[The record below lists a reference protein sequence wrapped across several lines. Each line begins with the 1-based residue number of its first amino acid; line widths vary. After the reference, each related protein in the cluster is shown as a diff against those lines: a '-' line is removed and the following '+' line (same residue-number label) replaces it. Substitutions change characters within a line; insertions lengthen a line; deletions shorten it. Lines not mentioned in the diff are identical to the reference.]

1 MKKKIVFAL
10 CVVFLA
16 LLAVILGVS
25 IKSSNST
32 GEELSGSLN
41 QSDESSGDVSILT
54 GEKLVSLV
62 PLQNGE
68 NLIRILTMDFDG
80 DGYDDQVNAIKKA
93 ASETISLL
101 VGLYNPS
108 KSMYERK
115 TIIDTDIT
123 NARTF
128 SYSGMDLTGEHRTV
142 LVYQGFAK
150 SGESE
155 LLAYMIS
162 NENNQFALK
171 KIADFKS
178 DGTIFINQGDDFG
191 STAARSNAFPI
202 WVHCSD
208 KDRGNSQDQIQIC
221 YEWNKNLQEYVETK
235 RNRLKGS
242 LIQAKELSR
251 IQDGTVETF
260 ASFLD
265 GLWYKNEH
273 KKGIRYVF
281 FDYGSKEIIFYKD
294 DTEEVYQWAHSTLR
308 SNGIYLSAVNQ
319 EIESLYRRIDVG
331 LRNVDEVRIRIRDD
345 VKMLI
350 TESTDWDGDYKK
362 VSKSSLSVIQKKKTV
377 SKGIDNPSETLEKQ
391 KIWATS
397 DGTKIVF
404 ASNSFRVNSPAAYDS
419 GVYTNVK
426 IMNETFIQF
435 KSNVLQEKSMF
446 KGLFKPSIEEKKIT
460 GEKNFILTPFKAQPD
475 GVYSL
480 DQRSIVLVP
489 VKTEELSE

>member
-80 DGYDDQVNAIKKA
+80 DGYDDQVNAIKKG

-128 SYSGMDLTGEHRTV
+128 SYTGMDLTGEHRTV

-171 KIADFKS
+171 K
-178 DGTIFINQGDDFG
+178 N
-191 STAARSNAFPI
+191 
-202 WVHCSD
+202 C
-208 KDRGNSQDQIQIC
+208 
-221 YEWNKNLQEYVETK
+221 
-235 RNRLKGS
+235 
-242 LIQAKELSR
+242 
-251 IQDGTVETF
+251 
-260 ASFLD
+260 
-265 GLWYKNEH
+265 
-273 KKGIRYVF
+273 
-281 FDYGSKEIIFYKD
+281 
-294 DTEEVYQWAHSTLR
+294 
-308 SNGIYLSAVNQ
+308 
-319 EIESLYRRIDVG
+319 
-331 LRNVDEVRIRIRDD
+331 
-345 VKMLI
+345 
-350 TESTDWDGDYKK
+350 
-362 VSKSSLSVIQKKKTV
+362 
-377 SKGIDNPSETLEKQ
+377 
-391 KIWATS
+391 
-397 DGTKIVF
+397 
-404 ASNSFRVNSPAAYDS
+404 
-419 GVYTNVK
+419 
-426 IMNETFIQF
+426 
-435 KSNVLQEKSMF
+435 
-446 KGLFKPSIEEKKIT
+446 
-460 GEKNFILTPFKAQPD
+460 
-475 GVYSL
+475 
-480 DQRSIVLVP
+480 
-489 VKTEELSE
+489 

>member
-1 MKKKIVFAL
+1 MKKKIIFAL
-10 CVVFLA
+10 CIFSFV
-16 LLAVILGVS
+16 LLAVVLGIS
-25 IKSSNST
+25 IKNRNPSESDSS
-32 GEELSGSLN
+32 GKLN
-41 QSDESSGDVSILT
+41 QIDESSGDVSILT

-62 PLQNGE
+62 PLDNGE

-80 DGYDDQVNAIKKA
+80 DGYDDQVNAIKKG
-93 ASETISLL
+93 ASDTISLL
-101 VGLYNPS
+101 VGLYNPT

-115 TIIDTDIT
+115 TIIDTDIS

-128 SYSGMDLTGEHRTV
+128 NYSGMDLTGEHRTV

-171 KIADFKS
+171 KIADFRS

-208 KDRGNSQDQIQIC
+208 TDKSKSQDQIQIC

-265 GLWYKNEH
+265 GLWYKNEY

-281 FDYGSKEIIFYKD
+281 FDFGSKEIIFYKD

-308 SNGIYLSAVNQ
+308 SNGIYLSTVNQ
-319 EIESLYRRIDVG
+319 EIENLYRRIDVG
-331 LRNVDEVRIRIRDD
+331 LRNVDEVRIRVRDD

-350 TESTDWDGDYKK
+350 TESTDWDGEYKK
-362 VSKSSLSVIQKKKTV
+362 VSRSALPVVQKKKSV
-377 SKGIDNPSETLEKQ
+377 SKGIENPSEALEKQ
-391 KIWATS
+391 GMWATS

-404 ASNSFRVNSPAAYDS
+404 SSNSFRVNSPTAYDS
-419 GVYTNVK
+419 GVYTNVRIK
-426 IMNETFIQF
+426 DETFIQF
-435 KSNVLQEKSMF
+435 KSNVLQEKSVF

-460 GEKNFILTPFKAQPD
+460 GEKNFVLTPYKAQPD

-480 DQRSIVLVP
+480 DQRSVVLVP
-489 VKTEELSE
+489 VKTEDLSE